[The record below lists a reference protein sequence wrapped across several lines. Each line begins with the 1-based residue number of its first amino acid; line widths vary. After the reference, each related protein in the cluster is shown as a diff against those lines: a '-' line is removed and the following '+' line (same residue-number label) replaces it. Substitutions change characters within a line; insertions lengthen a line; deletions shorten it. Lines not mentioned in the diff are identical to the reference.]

1 MEGDRERHFYFSKG
15 NEIQE
20 MISSVLDQI
29 SIGIV
34 YINEGKMV
42 YSNKKGKEFMNLMEK
57 DSSVQKK
64 LDELIKKKKN
74 FNFEIKIK
82 KRRWI
87 EIHGKFIENGG
98 KKSVLMDIQDITKR
112 KEIERELKKSKETME
127 KALKRERKFVEDI
140 SHYFFNPLC
149 IAKGYIDLS
158 IQNVDPET
166 RRKLQIT
173 KDAVMRVETVVKH
186 VVMEGQIYE

>member
-1 MEGDRERHFYFSKG
+1 MEGDREKQLYFSRENG
-15 NEIQE
+15 NEKILPFILDN
-20 MISSVLDQI
+20 ISTGVI
-29 SIGIV
+29 
-34 YINEGKMV
+34 YIEEGKVV
-42 YSNKKGKEFMNLMEK
+42 YSNKKGREFIPIIEKET
-57 DSSVQKK
+57 SIQKK

-74 FNFEIKIK
+74 FSFEIKIK

-87 EIHGKFIENGG
+87 EVHGKFIENGG
-98 KKSVLMDIQDITKR
+98 KKSVLIDILDITKR
-112 KEIERELKKSKETME
+112 KEIEGELKKSKEAME

>member
-1 MEGDRERHFYFSKG
+1 MEGDREKQLYFSRENG
-15 NEIQE
+15 NEKILPFILDN
-20 MISSVLDQI
+20 ISTGVI
-29 SIGIV
+29 
-34 YINEGKMV
+34 YIEEGKAI
-42 YSNKKGKEFMNLMEK
+42 YSNKKGREFIPIIEKET
-57 DSSVQKK
+57 SIQKK

-74 FNFEIKIK
+74 FSFEIKIK

-87 EIHGKFIENGG
+87 EVHGKFIENGG
-98 KKSVLMDIQDITKR
+98 KKSVLIDILDITKR
-112 KEIERELKKSKETME
+112 KEIEGELKKSKEAME
-127 KALKRERKFVEDI
+127 KALKRER
-140 SHYFFNPLC
+140 NPLC